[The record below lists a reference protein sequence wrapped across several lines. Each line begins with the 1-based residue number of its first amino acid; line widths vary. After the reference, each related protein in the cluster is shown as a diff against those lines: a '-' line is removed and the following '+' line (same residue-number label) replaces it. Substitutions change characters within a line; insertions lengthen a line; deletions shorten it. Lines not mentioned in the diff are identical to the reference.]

1 MRIRETI
8 VAAGLITITT
18 AVLAPRE
25 AAAQAPPTPT
35 RDKNWDTISNIT
47 MVAGVLSVSLM
58 PRVYYN
64 DPEATVGWKGRW
76 HFSALA
82 PIMSMTALTLLV
94 DGPIKGSIKKTRP
107 GCTVDQTTF
116 PLTEC
121 ASFGMPSTQAYA
133 SYGALGGGLGIFL
146 VDTFKYSDSRF
157 SAPSFIGNVALPLT
171 LSVLT
176 TVGRVVEPGSS
187 RAYEDGPQLA
197 AGAISGFV
205 SGMIVGLG
213 YALFQRPGCGYG
225 NNIFCW

>member
-8 VAAGLITITT
+8 VAAGLITIGT

-35 RDKNWDTISNIT
+35 RDHNWDMVSNIT

-94 DGPIKGSIKKTRP
+94 DGPIRGAIKATRP

-121 ASFGMPSTQAYA
+121 ASYGMPSTQAYA
-133 SYGALGGGLGIFL
+133 SWGATGGGLGIFL
-146 VDTFKYSDSRF
+146 VDTLKYSDSRF
-157 SAPSFIGNVALPLT
+157 NAPSFIGNVALPLT

-176 TVGRVVEPGSS
+176 TVGRVVEPGTS
-187 RAYEDGPQLA
+187 RAYESGVQVA
-197 AGAISGFV
+197 AGALSGFV
-205 SGMIVGLG
+205 SGALVGLG